1 MNLGIHTG
9 RLAVKAASKLRFLLN
24 PISLFVGLQTL
35 SVTTIVLWVVWF
47 TRQEDRLK
55 NLVGSSQW
63 ANVESGT
70 TVAILVIGC
79 ILLGAILVLTVV
91 WFLDGLRQSSIIKQ
105 QRNFLSSVTHEVRS
119 PLASI
124 QLAVET
130 LGRRELDPGIRDRL
144 IAGAQQDIARMT
156 RLVDQ
161 ILIAARLD
169 RGITLFAEGP
179 ENIDLVEWL
188 PAVAADAA
196 GSNLSPD
203 KPKIEVEVAAG
214 TRLLAPSQAL
224 RLVLE
229 NLIQNAIKYSPVGS
243 PVRVKAEF
251 RDDGSKVRIMV
262 SDHGMGLDQQEIKQ
276 VFRIF
281 RRGDRAVK
289 KAIPGTGLG
298 LYIVESMTRI
308 MGGRVRVESAGVDQ
322 GSDFIIELPA
332 ATGKK

>member
-1 MNLGIHTG
+1 MKLGIHTG

-55 NLVGSSQW
+55 NLVGSREW
-63 ANVESGT
+63 ANIESGT

-79 ILLGAILVLTVV
+79 ILLGGILVLTVV
-91 WFLDGLRQSSIIKQ
+91 WFLDGLRESAIIKQ

-124 QLAVET
+124 QLALET
-130 LGRRELDPGIRDRL
+130 LGRRELDQGIRDRL
-144 IAGAQQDIARMT
+144 IAGAHQDIARMT

-196 GSNLSPD
+196 GTNVSPD
-203 KPKIEVEVAAG
+203 KAKIQVDVAPG
-214 TRLLAPSQAL
+214 TRLQAPSQAL

-229 NLIQNAIKYSPVGS
+229 NLIQNAIKYSPAGS
-243 PVRVKAEF
+243 PVQVKAEC
-251 RDDGSKVRIMV
+251 RDDGSKIRIMV
-262 SDHGMGLDQQEIKQ
+262 SDQGMGLDQQEIKQ

-322 GSDFIIELPA
+322 GAAFIIELPA
-332 ATGKK
+332 AAGKK